1 MKLPELDRKL
11 ELLCVCFVIFVFI
24 VFIILIMFVIA
35 FMLSPCSPT
44 TSSHEF
50 SSVGGTPRIT
60 FSHAIE
66 HAYQQPSFSPPPP
79 PQQGCRRCALL
90 SSISVFVIIFI
101 VIVIIAIIAIIASR
115 SLLSAAT
122 QHITR
127 ACVEGHHKHKTSF
140 SPPSRPVQGRC
151 CPFFYLISVLM
162 DSGFRVFL

>member
-1 MKLPELDRKL
+1 M

-66 HAYQQPSFSPPPP
+66 HAYQQPSLSPPPP
-79 PQQGCRRCALL
+79 PQQGCRRCPLFSL
-90 SSISVFVIIFI
+90 ISVFVIIFI
-101 VIVIIAIIAIIASR
+101 VIVIIAIIASR

-127 ACVEGHHKHKTSF
+127 ACVEGHHNDSNTL
-140 SPPSRPVQGRC
+140 SPPSRPVQGSRC
-151 CPFFYLISVLM
+151 SLFYLISVLM

>member
-1 MKLPELDRKL
+1 MMAAASQSSQTL
-11 ELLCVCFVIFVFI
+11 
-24 VFIILIMFVIA
+24 
-35 FMLSPCSPT
+35 

-66 HAYQQPSFSPPPP
+66 HAYQQPSLSPSPP

-90 SSISVFVIIFI
+90 SSISLFVIIFI
-101 VIVIIAIIAIIASR
+101 VIVIIVIIAIIASR

-127 ACVEGHHKHKTSF
+127 ACIEGHHNNYYTVNTF
-140 SPPSRPVQGRC
+140 SPPSRPVQGSRC
-151 CPFFYLISVLM
+151 SFFHLISVLM

>member
-1 MKLPELDRKL
+1 MQEILKFYDGS
-11 ELLCVCFVIFVFI
+11 CII
-24 VFIILIMFVIA
+24 VANVN
-35 FMLSPCSPT
+35 
-44 TSSHEF
+44 SSHEF
-50 SSVGGTPRIT
+50 CSVGSTPRIT
-60 FSHAIE
+60 LSHAKE
-66 HAYQQPSFSPPPP
+66 HAYQQPSLSPPPP

-127 ACVEGHHKHKTSF
+127 ACVGGHHNYYTAF
-140 SPPSRPVQGRC
+140 SPPSRPVQGSRC
-151 CPFFYLISVLM
+151 QIFYLISVLM

>member
-1 MKLPELDRKL
+1 MMAAASQSSQTL
-11 ELLCVCFVIFVFI
+11 
-24 VFIILIMFVIA
+24 
-35 FMLSPCSPT
+35 

-50 SSVGGTPRIT
+50 YSVGGTPRIT
-60 FSHAIE
+60 FSHAKE
-66 HAYQQPSFSPPPP
+66 LAYQQPSLSPPPP

-90 SSISVFVIIFI
+90 SSISLFVIIFI
-101 VIVIIAIIAIIASR
+101 VIVIIVISAIIASR

-127 ACVEGHHKHKTSF
+127 ACVEGHHKHSTPASF
-140 SPPSRPVQGRC
+140 SPPSRPVQGSR